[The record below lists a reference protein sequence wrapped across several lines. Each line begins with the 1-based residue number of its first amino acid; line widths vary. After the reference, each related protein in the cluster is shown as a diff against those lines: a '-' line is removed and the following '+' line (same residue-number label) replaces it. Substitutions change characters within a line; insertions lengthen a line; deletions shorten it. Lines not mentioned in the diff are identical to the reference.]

1 MLMKFKDKVV
11 IITGGNSGIGKA
23 ATLLFAQEGAKVM
36 VADLVDTLDTELSEA
51 IKQSDG
57 EVSFVKVNVTKL
69 DDIERMIEQT
79 ISLWGKFDILVN
91 SAGVLGPRI
100 RTEKYPEEDFD
111 KIIDVNVKGLWHCMK
126 VALRYF
132 MEQRSGTI
140 VNIASVAGHLGMV
153 GHIAY
158 AASKHAVVGMT
169 KTAAIE
175 FAKHGIRINAV
186 CPGFTQTPMLD
197 GADTDAAYLEALQ
210 YATPMKRFGKPEE
223 IASAILY
230 LAADEASFI
239 TGQSVIVDGG
249 LILQ

>member
-1 MLMKFKDKVV
+1 MKFKDKIV

-23 ATLLFAQEGAKVM
+23 AAILFAQEGTKVM
-36 VADLVDTLDTELSEA
+36 VADLSDSLDTELAETV
-51 IKQSDG
+51 KQSGG

-69 DDIERMIEQT
+69 GDIENMIEQA
-79 ISLWGKFDILVN
+79 IDRWGRFDILVN

-111 KIIDVNVKGLWHCMK
+111 KIMDVNVKGLWHCMK
-126 VALRYF
+126 VALRYLV
-132 MEQRSGTI
+132 EQRSGNI

-186 CPGFTQTPMLD
+186 CPGFTQTPMLE

-230 LAADEASFI
+230 LAANDASFI
-239 TGQSVIVDGG
+239 TGQSIIVDGG